1 MVSKEPLLIISLVF
15 KGCNGIHVPAQRFY
29 TIVDVPIVAADG
41 NLAIWVQYVLF
52 IDAIQSSKLWAGLH
66 KIQYDV
72 MHLLPVI
79 AYRLPE
85 TQTTEDLQFL
95 KSW

>member
-52 IDAIQSSKLWAGLH
+52 IDAIQGSKLWASLN
-66 KIQYDV
+66 KICDHL

-79 AYRLPE
+79 AYRLPQSQA
-85 TQTTEDLQFL
+85 TKDL
-95 KSW
+95 